1 MTRKYVMIEN
11 VEYSLGRKQFRSLE
25 TKGNDKFYQK
35 EEIFKLGQ
43 DEANKLKAAN
53 QDALIGIAYH
63 FKGINQ
69 WVGGKMNRVQDPFEI
84 FDVSYNDAYADDDI
98 DSICIIVVKRDG
110 NEVLKA
116 LKPKGD
122 KPREK
127 KVNASVF
134 KKTKK

>member
-1 MTRKYVMIEN
+1 MPRNYQMIEN
-11 VEYSLGRKQFRSLE
+11 VEYSLGKKQFRSLE
-25 TKGNDKFYQK
+25 TKGNNKFYEK
-35 EEIFKLGQ
+35 DEIIKLGQ
-43 DEANKLKAAN
+43 DEADKLKAGN
-53 QDALIGIAYH
+53 HDALIGIAYH

-69 WVGGKMNRVQDPFEI
+69 WVGGKMNSVNDPFEI

-98 DSICIIVVKRDG
+98 DSICIIVVKKEG

-127 KVNASVF
+127 KINASVF
-134 KKTKK
+134 KKKK